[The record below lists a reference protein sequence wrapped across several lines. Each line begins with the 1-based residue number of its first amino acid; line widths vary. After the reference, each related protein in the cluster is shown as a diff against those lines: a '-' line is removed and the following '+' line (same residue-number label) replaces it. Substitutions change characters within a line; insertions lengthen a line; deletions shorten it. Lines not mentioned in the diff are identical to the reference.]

1 MKKIII
7 ILFFITLILVGIN
20 EKEDILIPSN
30 AIRFRIIANSNSKED
45 QELKKTIKN
54 DVEKELFKLL
64 QDVDDI
70 NTARDIINNNINNID
85 NIVKKYNVS
94 YDINYG
100 NNYFPIKEYKGI
112 KYAAGN
118 YESLV
123 IKLGKGVGDN
133 WWCVLFPPLCMLDES
148 ENIDNRQYQLY
159 TKEIINKFINK

>member
-1 MKKIII
+1 MRKNRRE
-7 ILFFITLILVGIN
+7 TL
-20 EKEDILIPSN
+20 
-30 AIRFRIIANSNSKED
+30 
-45 QELKKTIKN
+45 KTIKN

-159 TKEIINKFINK
+159 TKEIINKFMNK